1 MKNKFFL
8 KFGLVAATL
17 WVFSATAHA
26 QQVLSIVTSFP
37 KDLTAVCKKAF
48 EAKNRGVKV
57 EVPNK
62 NTSTSAACVREAP
75 ATNTPDI
82 FWASAPEAVEV
93 PAKDG
98 LLAKYDGKAA
108 APGFTGG

>member
-26 QQVLSIVTSFP
+26 QQVRSIVTSFP
-37 KDLTAVCKKAF
+37 RDLTAVCKKAF
-48 EAKNRGVKV
+48 EAKNPGVKV
-57 EVPNK
+57 KVL
-62 NTSTSAACVREAP
+62 
-75 ATNTPDI
+75 
-82 FWASAPEAVEV
+82 
-93 PAKDG
+93 AKDG

-108 APGFTGG
+108 VPGFTGG